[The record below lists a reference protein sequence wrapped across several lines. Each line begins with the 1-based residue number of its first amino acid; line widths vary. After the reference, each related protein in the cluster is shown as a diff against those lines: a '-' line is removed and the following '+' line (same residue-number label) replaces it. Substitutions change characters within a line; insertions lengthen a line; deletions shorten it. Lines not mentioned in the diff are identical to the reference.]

1 MKIAI
6 LSTSDSIGGA
16 AIVTA
21 SLADALSRRGHVVEF
36 ITLRGKR
43 ERKPSFLAERLG
55 ILLRNGLRRDSL
67 FKVSIADFGERGVL
81 RQVRNFLPDVI
92 LLGWINQ
99 GFLSLKQIERISKIA
114 PTFWVMHDM
123 WNFTG
128 ICHYSFGCQRFTGCC
143 GDCPMVGQSVRG
155 EHDLSYI
162 GWCRKRKFYRRA
174 SLRFVGVSSWVKENA
189 GRSSLLGEKEVTVI
203 PNVYPIYEFYIGKKE
218 PGLIAWGAERLDNP
232 IKGLNLAVEALNR
245 LPGELGV
252 KVVFFGGYKDVSV
265 LKDLKVPYELAG
277 PLDSLQVRELLS
289 RAQVVLSTALYETFG
304 NTLIEGQASGAVPV
318 SFNRGGQVDIID
330 HLQSGYLAEFGD
342 VESIARGIE
351 WALTS
356 APSPEQLRRAA
367 IDKFGAEAIAAKY
380 EDLFLSGFNK
390 KNS

>member
-21 SLADALSRRGHVVEF
+21 SLADALCQRGNDVRF

-55 ILLRNGLRRDSL
+55 IILRNGLRRDML
-67 FKVSIADFGERGVL
+67 FKVSMADFGERGV
-81 RQVRNFLPDVI
+81 VEEVKAFAPDVI

-99 GFLSLKQIERISKIA
+99 GFLSLTQITRIARLA

-128 ICHYSFGCQRFTGCC
+128 ICHYSFGCRNFTGQC
-143 GDCPMVGQSVRG
+143 GYCPMVGRAVRG
-155 EHDLSYI
+155 EKDLSYK
-162 GWCRKRKFYRRA
+162 GWRRKQRFYDG
-174 SLRFVGVSSWVKENA
+174 LEMRFIAVSSWVKTNA
-189 GRSSLLGEKEVTVI
+189 MSSTLLRDREVTVI
-203 PNVYPIYEFYIGKKE
+203 PNVYPIDEFYIACKE

-232 IKGLNLAVEALNR
+232 IKGLGLAVEALNR
-245 LPGELGV
+245 LPSDLGV
-252 KVVFFGGYKDVSV
+252 RVVFFGGYKDVSV
-265 LKDLKVPYELAG
+265 LNDLKVPYELAG
-277 PLDSLQVRELLS
+277 PLNAREVRDLLS

-304 NTLIEGQASGAVPV
+304 NTLIEGQASGAIPV

-330 HLQSGYLAEFGD
+330 HLRSGYLAEFGD
-342 VESIARGIE
+342 VDAIARGVE
-351 WALTS
+351 WAVTS
-356 APSPEQLRRAA
+356 APSPEMMRSFA
-367 IDKFGAEAIAAKY
+367 IEKFGAEAVAARY
-380 EDLFLSGFNK
+380 EAVFQNALNE
-390 KNS
+390 